1 VGASQILWDSVVFG
15 TPLVLVGG
23 ISTGCFPLPMKFAR
37 NWAWENIWFFYSI
50 VGLLAVPWVVALLTV
65 PHLLSVYQATRVH
78 TLFVTL
84 LFGFAWGV
92 GNVLFGEAVALVGM
106 ALTFAIVGGL
116 CAAIGSLIPLIL
128 LRPDRLTQPSGLAI
142 MLGVL
147 MTVLGVAILGAA
159 GRGREKRLP
168 RQNASGSVLLG
179 LSLCVASGVL
189 GSMLNFSFAFGSS
202 IADEAVKRGA
212 GSSSGSYAVW
222 AVAFLGGFV
231 SNGGYA
237 ALKLARN
244 KTWSRFR
251 EHGASHA
258 GFLSA
263 SMGILF
269 CAGFL
274 LYGKGATL
282 LGTLGPVVG
291 WPVFQAT
298 TIMISTA
305 AGAAFGEW
313 HGVDQRFICLNIAG
327 LGVLVSAIAVLSIGN
342 RL

>member
-1 VGASQILWDSVVFG
+1 MVEPLWNSVVIG
-15 TPLVLVGG
+15 TLLVLVGG
-23 ISTGCFPLPMKFAR
+23 ISTGCFPLPMKFTR
-37 NWAWENIWFFYSI
+37 NWAWENIWFFYSV
-50 VGLLAVPWVVALLTV
+50 VGLLAVPWLVALCTV
-65 PHLLSVYQATRVH
+65 PHLLEVYRAISAH
-78 TLFVTL
+78 TLFFTL

-128 LRPDRLTQPSGLAI
+128 LTPDRLTQPSGLAI

-147 MTVLGVAILGAA
+147 MTVGGVAILGTA
-159 GRGREKRLP
+159 GRGREKRLG
-168 RQNASGSVLLG
+168 RQKASGSVLLG
-179 LSLCVASGVL
+179 ISLCVASGVL
-189 GSMLNFSFAFGSS
+189 GSMLNFSFAFGSG

-212 GSSSGSYAVW
+212 GASSGSYAVW
-222 AVAFLGGFV
+222 AIAFLGGFI

-237 ALKLARN
+237 ALKLVRN
-244 KTWSRFR
+244 GTWGHFR
-251 EHGASHA
+251 EKSSSYA
-258 GFLSA
+258 GVLSA

-274 LYGKGATL
+274 LYGKGATI
-282 LGTLGPVVG
+282 LGALGPVVG

-313 HGVDQRFICLNIAG
+313 HGADRRFLHLNMAG
-327 LGVLVSAIAVLSIGN
+327 LAVLVGAIVVLSIGN